1 MFIDEM
7 KIYVRA
13 GRGGDGVV
21 HWHHE
26 KGKEFSGPDGGDG
39 GKGANVFVRAVRD
52 IYILAKY
59 KHKKEFI
66 AENGGAGKGKSMHGK
81 NGEDLNIDLPI
92 GTIITN
98 LKSGEKFELLEE
110 NQKIQLLKGGRG
122 GLGNEYFKSSTN
134 TTPKEWTPGKPGEEG
149 NFFIELNLFADIGL
163 IGLPNAGKSSLLN
176 TLTHAQA
183 KIGAYKFTS
192 LDPNL
197 GAFYGYIIADI
208 PGLIEGASE
217 GKGLGIKFLRHI
229 KRTKM
234 LAHLVSFE
242 NGEEM
247 ISVYKKIRKELE
259 KYDPVKSLRDHGAGP
274 SLTEKD
280 ELIILTKTDVT
291 DEETIKKII
300 KEFKKLKKPI
310 FTISLYDDAS
320 IKTFSDLLIK
330 ILKSHT

>member
-1 MFIDEM
+1 
-7 KIYVRA
+7 
-13 GRGGDGVV
+13 V

-66 AENGGAGKGKSMHGK
+66 AENGEAGKGKSMHGK

-92 GTIITN
+92 GAIITN
-98 LKSGEKFELLEE
+98 LESGEKFELLEE
-110 NQKIQLLKGGRG
+110 NQKILLLKGGRG

-197 GAFYGYIIADI
+197 GAFYDYIIADI

-229 KRTKM
+229 KRTIM

-247 ISVYKKIRKELE
+247 MVAYKTIRKELK
-259 KYDPVKSLRDHGAGP
+259 KYDPEL
-274 SLTEKD
+274 LEKD